1 MATAR
6 EVVERGNA
14 AFNAHDT
21 DRIRALYADDVELT
35 APGDVQLRG
44 PEAATG
50 YAMSWLRAFPDARIT
65 IDRMIDQGECVA
77 AEFTFEGT
85 HTAPLIGPEREIPPT
100 NRHMTGHGTE
110 IWEVRGDKIV
120 QEHLYFDQLEVLAQL
135 GVMQQTTTA

>member
-21 DRIRALYADDVELT
+21 DRIRANYADDVEFM
-35 APGDVQLRG
+35 APGDVMLRG
-44 PEAATG
+44 SGAATE
-50 YAMSWLRAFPDARIT
+50 YAMSWLRAFPDARLR
-65 IDRMIDQGECVA
+65 IDSMIAEGECVA

-85 HTAPLIGPEREIPPT
+85 HTAPLMSPEGEIAPT

-110 IWEVRGDKIV
+110 IWRVRGDKIV
-120 QEHLYFDQLEVLAQL
+120 EEHLYFDQLDVLAQL
-135 GVMQQTTTA
+135 GVVQTPSRA